1 MPVDPTEFRR
11 ALSRFASGVTIVTV
25 VATDELH
32 GMTASS
38 FASVSLEP
46 PRVLV
51 CLDKSSHTRSLLER
65 SGSFAVN
72 VLSAKQE
79 EISRA
84 FASSGPKPFEDLAHK
99 QGTNGAPLLDGAL
112 AWIECD
118 TVEVVDGGD
127 HDVVIGEVT
136 ACSSADGDPLIY
148 FARGYRS
155 LGDDQPLSDG

>member
-1 MPVDPTEFRR
+1 MPVDPVEFRQ

-25 VATDELH
+25 VASDELH

-38 FASVSLEP
+38 FASVSLDP

-65 SGSFAVN
+65 SGMFAVN
-72 VLSAKQE
+72 ILSADQE
-79 EISRA
+79 PISRA
-84 FASSGPKPFEDLAHK
+84 FAHAGPKPFEDLSYK
-99 QGTNGAPLLDGAL
+99 RGSNGSPLLDGAL
-112 AWIECD
+112 AWIEC
-118 TVEVVDGGD
+118 TTAEVVDGGD
-127 HDVVIGEVT
+127 HDIVIGDVT

-155 LGDDQPLSDG
+155 LGNE